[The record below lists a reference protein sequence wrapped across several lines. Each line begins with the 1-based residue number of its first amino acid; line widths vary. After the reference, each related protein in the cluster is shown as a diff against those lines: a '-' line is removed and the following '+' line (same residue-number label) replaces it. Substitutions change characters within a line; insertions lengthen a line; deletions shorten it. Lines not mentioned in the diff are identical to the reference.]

1 MGGRV
6 TYVGAMS
13 DALLPTWR
21 DDWALFLDVDGTLLE
36 IAAAPEDVFVPT
48 RTVEMLSKL
57 YERLGGALALVSGR
71 AIADL
76 DRLFRPLRLPAAGA
90 HGAERRSASGR
101 TTHRHGDSG
110 ALEPARRLLAGWA
123 GANEGVLLEDKG
135 AALALHYRGA
145 PNLESD
151 AQRVVAEAAS
161 RVGPNFVIQEGKKVL
176 EIKPR
181 ATDKGRAIAEF
192 MREEPFEGRV
202 PVFIGD
208 DLTDEHGF
216 ARVNELGGHSIAV
229 GAVHDTVARWHLPN
243 EARVLDWLASHA

>member
-1 MGGRV
+1 
-6 TYVGAMS
+6 MS

-48 RTVEMLSKL
+48 RTLEVLSKL
-57 YERLGGALALVSGR
+57 HERLGGALALVSGR
-71 AIADL
+71 AIVDL

-90 HGAERRSASGR
+90 HGAERRSASGQ

-110 ALEPARRLLAGWA
+110 ALEPARRMLACWA
-123 GANEGVLLEDKG
+123 SANPGVLLEDKG

-145 PNLESD
+145 PTLEGD
-151 AQRVVAEAAS
+151 AMRVAGEAAS
-161 RVGPNFVIQEGKKVL
+161 LAGPQFVIQGGKKVL
-176 EIKPR
+176 ELKPR
-181 ATDKGRAIAEF
+181 NTDKGRAIAEF
-192 MREEPFEGRV
+192 MLEEPFEGRV

-229 GAVHDTVARWHLPN
+229 GVAHATVARWHLPN
-243 EARVLDWLASHA
+243 EARVLDWLAAHA

>member
-1 MGGRV
+1 
-6 TYVGAMS
+6 MS

-48 RTVEMLSKL
+48 RTLEVLSKL
-57 YERLGGALALVSGR
+57 HERLGGALALVSGR

-90 HGAERRSASGR
+90 HGAERRSASGH
-101 TTHRHGDSG
+101 TTHRHSEGSV
-110 ALEPARRLLAGWA
+110 LEPARRLLAGWA
-123 GANEGVLLEDKG
+123 AANPGVLLEVKG

-145 PNLESD
+145 PSLERD
-151 AQRVVAEAAS
+151 AKRVASQAATLA
-161 RVGPNFVIQEGKKVL
+161 GPQFVIQEGKKVF
-176 EIKPR
+176 EIKPK

-192 MREEPFEGRV
+192 MLEEPFESRV

-229 GAVHDTVARWHLPN
+229 GVVHATVARWHLPN
-243 EARVLDWLASHA
+243 EAQVLDWLASHA

>member
-1 MGGRV
+1 MV
-6 TYVGAMS
+6 LDMS

-36 IAAAPEDVFVPT
+36 IAAAPEDVFVPS
-48 RTVEMLSKL
+48 RALEVLSKL
-57 YERLGGALALVSGR
+57 HERLGGALALVSGR
-71 AIADL
+71 SIADL

-101 TTHRHGDSG
+101 VTHRHAERSV
-110 ALEPARRLLAGWA
+110 LESARRLLTGWVA
-123 GANEGVLLEDKG
+123 ANMGTLLEDKG

-145 PNLESD
+145 PSLEI
-151 AQRVVAEAAS
+151 AAKRMAAEAAS
-161 RVGPNFVIQEGKKVL
+161 LAGPQFAIQEGKKVL

-181 ATDKGRAIAEF
+181 STDKGRAIAEF
-192 MREEPFEGRV
+192 MLEAPFEGRV

-229 GAVHDTVARWHLPN
+229 GAVHATAARWHLPN
-243 EARVLDWLASHA
+243 EARVLDWLGSHA